1 MDKETLI
8 LEISGEYGKLN
19 QYQEQ
24 IAEASV
30 LGIKNVFFSFVWDRD
45 VKKGKE
51 ILNTLVESCKK
62 IDVMPLSYGA
72 GYCATILDG
81 PMIGEMDQNGNLS
94 VSYSWK
100 EFSQYKESRGLIADS
115 TKIHRVLEKIK

>member
-1 MDKETLI
+1 MDKEILI

-81 PMIGEMDQNGNLS
+81 PMIDEMDQNGNLNA
-94 VSYSWK
+94 SYSWK
-100 EFSQYKESRGLIADS
+100 ELSQYKESRGLIADS

>member
-1 MDKETLI
+1 MENDTLI

-30 LGIKNVFFSFVWDRD
+30 LGIKNVFFSFIWDRD
-45 VKKGKE
+45 MKRGKE
-51 ILNTLVESCKK
+51 ILDTLAESCKK
-62 IDVMPLSYGA
+62 IDMMPLSYGA
-72 GYCATILDG
+72 GYYATIFDG
-81 PMIGEMDQNGNLS
+81 PMVGKMDQNGNLS
-94 VSYSWK
+94 ASYSWK

-115 TKIHRVLEKIK
+115 TKIHRVFEKIK